1 MSKGEDKIVDLL
13 NALGVKYIRE
23 KTFSDLKHGLY
34 RYDFYLPDY
43 DGGRAIIEFNGEQHY
58 HYINRFFRNRQEFMK
73 AQAHDRQ
80 KISYALANN
89 IKIYVIPFWEIDKI
103 TDGRQLFQEK
113 YRATTRWK
121 NDEDAKNSPLQ
132 KKE

>member
-58 HYINRFFRNRQEFMK
+58 HYINRFFGNRQEFMK

>member
-13 NALGVKYIRE
+13 NIMGVKYVRE

-34 RYDFYLPDY
+34 RYDFYLPNY
-43 DGGRAIIEFNGEQHY
+43 DGGRVIIEFNGEQHY
-58 HYINRFFRNRQEFMK
+58 HYISRFFRNRQDFMK

-80 KISYALANN
+80 KISYALANG

-113 YRATTRWK
+113 YLATSRWK
-121 NDEDAKNSPLQ
+121 NDEDAKNSPLH